1 MAFTKN
7 EKTQMMEQYGEWL
20 DKSQAMFMLSYE
32 KMDMPTIDAIRSKIR
47 EAGGEAHVVKNTLI
61 TRTLADKEYPAG
73 EELTGTTL
81 ANFAFTDAAAVAK
94 AVSGIVKDYNM
105 KIKYGYLDKGLLSG
119 AEVAKL
125 GTLPSL
131 PEMLAKLPVPRWKS
145 RLLPKISLSLFKIT
159 TGFQAVIS
167 LRLLLLGSDSVNLC
181 QA

>member
-131 PEMLAKLPVPRWKS
+131 PEMRAKLLGTIMAPASQLVRTVNEPGRG
-145 RLLPKISLSLFKIT
+145 LA
-159 TGFQAVIS
+159 AVI
-167 LRLLLLGSDSVNLC
+167 
-181 QA
+181 QANVDKQNTPAE